1 MACRYSM
8 QTCDLWVGK
17 AGVASVCTEHAQMVN
32 DSPEVTGQ
40 GVGAHVRG
48 SVDNKAQL
56 LLGNR
61 ETPWGLWSYFSYI
74 SEAALGSPYCFWE
87 AQILGGIK
95 PIISALHNKDF
106 SHIPKDHLCF
116 TDRGW
121 HI

>member
-1 MACRYSM
+1 M
-8 QTCDLWVGK
+8 
-17 AGVASVCTEHAQMVN
+17 
-32 DSPEVTGQ
+32 
-40 GVGAHVRG
+40 GAHVRG